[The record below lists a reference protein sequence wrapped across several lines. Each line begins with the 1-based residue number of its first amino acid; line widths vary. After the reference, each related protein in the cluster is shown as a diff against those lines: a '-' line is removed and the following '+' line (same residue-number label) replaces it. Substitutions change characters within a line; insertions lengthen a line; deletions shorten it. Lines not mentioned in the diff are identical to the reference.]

1 MRLGQTSVI
10 HFVSSLAAAVLG
22 FLATIYVARM
32 IGPEPLG
39 IYNVTIGLASWLG
52 IVGEL
57 GVGRAVSKR
66 LSEGDDRGSYV
77 VAGLGIIL
85 LLFGTAAVGIFLFQD
100 AIVDYAGYPIVWYLV
115 VILLFLL
122 LNGFVN
128 ALLVGVHMVHV
139 SGVLSPVR
147 IGVRAFGQIGLVA
160 LGASTAGLFIG
171 HIAGYIV
178 GIIGAAYF
186 VLRKIPQFSRPQKQ
200 HVTNLTNF
208 AKFAW
213 LGSLQSRMFSYTD
226 VLVLGAFVS
235 SGLIGVY
242 AVAWNISQ
250 FLILFSGTLRSTLFP
265 EMSQI
270 SAEQNPQAV
279 SRIVEQ
285 SLTFGGLILVPGL
298 FGGALLGERI
308 LRLYGPEFPKGATIL
323 TILIVANL
331 CMGYQNQLLNTLNAV
346 DRPQLAFRV
355 NAVFVV
361 ANVALN
367 VVLIY
372 FYGWVGA
379 AVATTVSVGVS
390 LVLAYRYVAEL
401 IEFEIPLRRITKQW
415 LSALVMAG
423 VVYGGLWLEETY
435 RLLGY
440 NVAVVI
446 ILVMVGAAVYFGVL
460 LGLSAE
466 FRDTVDRN
474 VPFKLPFF

>member
-1 MRLGQTSVI
+1 M
-10 HFVSSLAAAVLG
+10 SSLAAAVLG
-22 FLATIYVARM
+22 FLATVYVARV

-57 GVGRAVSKR
+57 GVGQAVSKR
-66 LSEGDDRGSYV
+66 LSEGNDQGSYV

-85 LLFGTAAVGIFLFQD
+85 LLFAAAAVGVLLFNET
-100 AIVDYAGYPIVWYLV
+100 IVDYVGYPIVWYLLV
-115 VILLFLL
+115 LLLFLL

-128 ALLVGVHMVHV
+128 ALLVGVQLVHV
-139 SGVLSPVR
+139 SGVMSPVR
-147 IGVRAFGQIGLVA
+147 VGVRAFGQIGLVA

-171 HIAGYIV
+171 HIAGYVIGIV
-178 GIIGAAYF
+178 GAVYF
-186 VLRKIPQFSRPQKQ
+186 VLKKVPQFSLPQKH

-213 LGSLQSRMFSYTD
+213 LGSLQSRMFNYTD
-226 VLVLGAFVS
+226 ILILGAFVS

-250 FLILFSGTLRSTLFP
+250 FLILFSGTLQSTLFP

-270 SAEQNPQAV
+270 SSEQNPQAV

-308 LRLYGPEFPKGATIL
+308 LRLYGPEFPRGATIL

-361 ANVALN
+361 GNVTLN

-372 FYGWVGA
+372 FYGWIGA
-379 AVATTVSVGVS
+379 AVATTVSVGIS
-390 LVLAYRYVAEL
+390 LLLAYRYVTEL
-401 IEFEIPLRRITKQW
+401 IEFETPLGRIGKQW
-415 LSALVMAG
+415 VSALVMAG

-435 RLLGY
+435 RLLGH
-440 NVAVVI
+440 NVTVVI
-446 ILVMVGAAVYFGVL
+446 ILVCVGAAVYFGVL
-460 LGLSAE
+460 MRLSSK

-474 VPFKLPFF
+474 IPFELPFV